1 LLYFNDLII
10 YNKLFLIKYNLRVK
24 NKMIGIT
31 EMYRQ
36 ANRIFSHGI
45 EGYQIEKKYEKPERI
60 LKDRNTK
67 ESKVSDVK
75 KIEANR

>member
-1 LLYFNDLII
+1 
-10 YNKLFLIKYNLRVK
+10 
-24 NKMIGIT
+24 MIGIT